1 MQDKLEKERAD
12 AKNFVEEYVYEMRD
26 KIYTSLEKYVK
37 EDDRAK
43 FSKLLDDTENWLYE
57 DGEDENKNVYVK
69 KLEELKVSGLRQ
81 VERSLIKL
89 LMAWVVV
96 IPSEQFTTNLHFIK
110 IEIYWRCFN
119 QYNNDFWW

>member
-57 DGEDENKNVYVK
+57 DGEDENKNVYVT
-69 KLEELKVSGLRQ
+69 KLQDLKVSDNLMLVPGKQCLTIM
-81 VERSLIKL
+81 RSSFNNSRPPTCNFLPIKNSGS
-89 LMAWVVV
+89 MV
-96 IPSEQFTTNLHFIK
+96 
-110 IEIYWRCFN
+110 
-119 QYNNDFWW
+119 